1 VFGCVDG
8 TTPPQW
14 GFRLCPAP
22 LLATGKI
29 SRMRHNRLRELLNA
43 GKPTLGTH
51 LHISWPSIVELVG
64 HSRMFDYVEFVAEY
78 APYDLYA
85 LENIG
90 RAIDLFDH
98 MSGMMKIEQ
107 EPKTYL
113 TIRAIGSGIQNVLF
127 ADPRTVADVEACVRA
142 VRSESP
148 HCKGVHGV
156 GMRRD
161 VGFVLESG
169 TPGFV
174 KALDETVIALMIEKA
189 IAVENL
195 DAILSV
201 KGIDMVQF
209 GPADY
214 SMSIGIPGQFK
225 HPKVKEAEK
234 FVIETALS
242 KGLHPRAEISHPDQ
256 AKEYLDMGV
265 KHFCIGSDV
274 TILFDWFKRNGKE
287 MGSLIGRSPS
297 EEFDRDFRATGGAG
311 YRGGS
316 Q

>member
-1 VFGCVDG
+1 
-8 TTPPQW
+8 
-14 GFRLCPAP
+14 
-22 LLATGKI
+22 
-29 SRMRHNRLRELLNA
+29 MRRNRLRELLDA

-64 HSRMFDYVEFVAEY
+64 HSRMFDYIEFVAEY

-107 EPKTYL
+107 DPRTYL

-127 ADPRTVADVEACVRA
+127 ADPRSVEDVEAGVKA

-148 HCKGVHGV
+148 HSKGLHGV

-161 VGFVLESG
+161 VGFVLECG
-169 TPGFV
+169 TPAFV
-174 KALDETVIALMIEKA
+174 KSLDEAVIAVMIEKA
-189 IAVENL
+189 SAVENL
-195 DAILSV
+195 EAVLSV
-201 KGIDMVQF
+201 KGLDMVQF

-214 SMSIGIPGQFK
+214 SMSIGLPGQFK
-225 HPKVKEAEK
+225 HPKVKEAERY
-234 FVIETALS
+234 VIETSL
-242 KGLHPRAEISHPDQ
+242 KLGLHPRAEIGHPDQ

-265 KHFCIGSDV
+265 RHFCIGSDV
-274 TILFDWFKRNGKE
+274 AILYEWFKRNGKE
-287 MGSLIGRSPS
+287 MGSLVGRSPS
-297 EEFDRDFRATGGAG
+297 DESDRDFRGTGGGG
-311 YRGGS
+311 YRGGA
-316 Q
+316 